1 MDTDAELS
9 KTSTPAGYLSSSAGP
24 RTSLTISNIRVRSAV
39 VYVAVAAA
47 LVVATAILRGQAISE
62 WGLINPDEAGLMG
75 EARAARLSPVPWS
88 TWALGTTGPYW
99 TLFLAGLG
107 VLGAPLTLAFAHLLS
122 AILLA
127 LAAFALFVAA
137 SRAIGRGPALV
148 ATVVWWYPIATTWL
162 VGVPMDF
169 SFLSTEY
176 LPMLLVVASALVS
189 REQLAARPWLF
200 AVLGVLA
207 GFAVGA
213 KYQVAPLAVGFVA
226 AQLIVLRPSPKRT
239 LVSALSWLAG
249 AVLPI
254 AAVVLVMVA
263 SPTTNW
269 TLVEQNLS
277 ILVSYVGNRSQTQLG
292 SLAGGRVEATVASL
306 IGPGPI
312 GPGYIGPGVYLLA
325 VLAGLIWLGR
335 HCDRRSNVAR
345 VVLIASGF
353 TAILAG
359 GMGAAHYL
367 LLLFAAAGLAAT
379 MPVRSG
385 ARLFPRR
392 LSPTRRDRALAIAA
406 AVVLVFVFGYVIQ
419 RSRLVVPLSPRAAAA
434 AFSPDSVNR
443 DPALAR
449 ACPPGSKA
457 LVWGYAP
464 ELYIAQDWQST
475 SPYTDM
481 VGLAV
486 GAPSNRELGEPVVR
500 AGIDRADCIVDATL
514 MKRPI
519 CPDPRPELPSSCL
532 SAKFSLP
539 RFYPQLVPLINRQFH
554 TVRIDRSVDV
564 DDRFICE
571 GCTLY
576 VRNVSS

>member
-1 MDTDAELS
+1 LTVDIMDTDSEVL
-9 KTSTPAGYLSSSAGP
+9 KTVTPAGYPSSSAGP
-24 RTSLTISNIRVRSAV
+24 RTSNMLAISNIRVRSAV
-39 VYVAVAAA
+39 VYITVAVG
-47 LVVATAILRGQAISE
+47 LVVATAILRGQAISD
-62 WGLINPDEAGLMG
+62 WGLINPDEAGLIA

-88 TWALGTTGPYW
+88 TWVLGTTGPYW

-127 LAAFALFVAA
+127 LTAFALFVAA

-148 ATVVWWYPIATTWL
+148 VTVVWWYPIATTWL

-169 SFLSTEY
+169 SSLSTEY

-213 KYQVAPLAVGFVA
+213 KYQVAPLAVAFVA
-226 AQLIVLRPSPKRT
+226 AQLIVLRPSLRRT
-239 LVSALSWLAG
+239 LVSVLWWLAG

-269 TLVEQNLS
+269 TLVEQNFS
-277 ILVSYVGNRSQTQLG
+277 VLVSYVGNRSQTQLG

-312 GPGYIGPGVYLLA
+312 GPGYIGPGVYLLV

-335 HCDRRSNVAR
+335 HSDRRSNAAR

-457 LVWGYAP
+457 MVWGYAP
-464 ELYIAQDWQST
+464 EL
-475 SPYTDM
+475 
-481 VGLAV
+481 
-486 GAPSNRELGEPVVR
+486 
-500 AGIDRADCIVDATL
+500 
-514 MKRPI
+514 
-519 CPDPRPELPSSCL
+519 
-532 SAKFSLP
+532 
-539 RFYPQLVPLINRQFH
+539 
-554 TVRIDRSVDV
+554 
-564 DDRFICE
+564 
-571 GCTLY
+571 
-576 VRNVSS
+576 

>member
-1 MDTDAELS
+1 M
-9 KTSTPAGYLSSSAGP
+9 
-24 RTSLTISNIRVRSAV
+24 LTISNIRVRSAV
-39 VYVAVAAA
+39 VYIAVAAG
-47 LVVATAILRGQAISE
+47 LVVASAILRGQAISD
-62 WGLINPDEAGLMG
+62 WGVINPDEAGLIG

-127 LAAFALFVAA
+127 LTAFALFVAA

-148 ATVVWWYPIATTWL
+148 VTVVWWYPIATTWL

-169 SFLSTEY
+169 SFLCTEY

-207 GFAVGA
+207 GLAVGA
-213 KYQVAPLAVGFVA
+213 KYQVAPLAVAFAA
-226 AQLIVLRPSPKRT
+226 AQLIVLRPSLKRT
-239 LVSALSWLAG
+239 LVSMVWWLAG

-269 TLVEQNLS
+269 TLVKQSFS

-292 SLAGGRVEATVASL
+292 AHAGGPVESTVEAL
-306 IGPGPI
+306 IGPGPIGPGPI

-335 HCDRRSNVAR
+335 HSDRRSNVAR

-379 MPVRSG
+379 MPVRPG

-392 LSPTRRDRALAIAA
+392 LSPTWRDRALAIVA
-406 AVVLVFVFGYVIQ
+406 AVMFVFGYVIQ
-419 RSRLVVPLSPRAAAA
+419 HSRLVVPLSPRAAAA

-457 LVWGYAP
+457 MVWGYAP
-464 ELYIAQDWQST
+464 EIYIAQDWQST

-486 GAPSNRELGEPVVR
+486 GAPSNRESGEPVVR

-519 CPDPRPELPSSCL
+519 CPDPRPELPSWCL

-554 TVRIDRSVDV
+554 TVRVDRPVDV
-564 DDRFICE
+564 HDRFICE